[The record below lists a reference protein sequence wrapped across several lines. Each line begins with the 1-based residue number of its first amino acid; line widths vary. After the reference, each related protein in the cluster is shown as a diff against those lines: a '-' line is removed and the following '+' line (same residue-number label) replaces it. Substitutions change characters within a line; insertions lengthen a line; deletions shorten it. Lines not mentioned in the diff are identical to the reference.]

1 MVRKSGASVKEK
13 GRSEGPTR
21 ALDMRNQR
29 RTPSERTDRPKG
41 SAGDTPAPVGDPPT
55 GKLLVE
61 ATQIGESPI

>member
-1 MVRKSGASVKEK
+1 
-13 GRSEGPTR
+13 
-21 ALDMRNQR
+21 MRNQR